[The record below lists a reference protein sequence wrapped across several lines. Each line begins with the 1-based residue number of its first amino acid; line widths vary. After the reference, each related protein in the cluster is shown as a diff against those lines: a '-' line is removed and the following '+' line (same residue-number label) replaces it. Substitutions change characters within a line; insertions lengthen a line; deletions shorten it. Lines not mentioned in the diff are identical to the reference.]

1 MLDEVI
7 VILTDTIGVPTRD
20 IGPDTT
26 PDQVDLDSLA
36 LVELSVAL
44 EEKLGVAITEREL
57 KELPTVGAIAEL
69 VADRSGRA

>member
-1 MLDEVI
+1 MLDELI
-7 VILTDTIGVPTRD
+7 VILTDTIGVPVED

-26 PDQVDLDSLA
+26 PEQVELDSLA

-57 KELPTVGAIAEL
+57 KDLPTVGAIAEL
-69 VADRSGRA
+69 VADRTGR

>member
-1 MLDEVI
+1 MLDELI
-7 VILTDTIGVPTRD
+7 VILTDTVGVPVED

-26 PDQVDLDSLA
+26 SEQVELDSLA

-57 KELPTVGAIAEL
+57 KDLPTVGAIAEL
-69 VADRSGRA
+69 LADRTGRA